1 MDLRN
6 DGRNTNEGSIVG
18 ESQRLQGVQPE
29 VLTLEEVAA
38 FLRTTEQAVLDLL
51 AEDGIPARKIGGEW
65 RFLKQGIKEWL
76 SELGE
81 KPTPPRP
88 GTREALQQ
96 AYGMFKD
103 EPDFEKHFADLRRRR
118 RIEDGT

>member
-51 AEDGIPARKIGGEW
+51 AEEGIPARKIGGEW

-88 GTREALQQ
+88 GTREALHQ

-103 EPDFEKHFADLRRRR
+103 EPDFEEHFADLRRRR
-118 RIEDGT
+118 RIEGGT